1 MNDRDQNSISPE
13 PDNAPESATPRRRT
27 RLRRF
32 FLRHLPL
39 SLAAVV
45 TFLVFA
51 TVVVYFVASSDE
63 FENWMRKRLIAQVET
78 ATGGRTEISSFHWR
92 LLHLEAEARG
102 VVIHGTE
109 DSNEAPYAEIDRL
122 RVQVSIFGLFT
133 PHVSL
138 RDLEIVQPRVHLI
151 FYRDGSTNQP
161 SPRTPQN
168 RGNSGL
174 DTFFDLRAGQ
184 ITVEQ
189 GMIDL
194 DDRAASFDA
203 QNRFLPLDFRAN
215 DVSLQMIYVPAKFDI
230 RGRTPESYRI
240 NAAASDLVLA
250 RDVPRKKTAALSP
263 SAPSSVH
270 GKLQLSLDLER
281 NRATLTSLQLTSL
294 NHGEQD
300 RTLQISGV
308 LDDFL
313 HPHWQAKVAGDLDMR
328 LLDPV
333 VGYPDSPTGIAHL
346 NLAANGTSPAFQIA
360 GTIHIDGGSY
370 IGANM
375 NATGVNLDARVDAD
389 RDKLL
394 ITQIVARLHQG
405 GEIDGSVALQP
416 WLPGPQHVPAQI
428 SAPGPEESRSSR
440 NVLVH
445 APLVPILFNGKVTAN
460 LKNVSLDTIL
470 DIVSPPQFRRLGFD
484 SLVNGPA
491 AATWTNGNVLSVT
504 VLTTNLGLSPS
515 LHTPSG
521 EVPASGVIDATYT
534 QRNGAVDLRKLE
546 LHLPSSELIA
556 QGELGAYP
564 MGSPSVL
571 TVDAHSHNLSEFDAV
586 LRSLGLNRNGKSG
599 VAALPVALNGQADF
613 HGTWTGSLIQPHL
626 MGSLKATQVNVEMP
640 SSGVG
645 PASVQSSAAQSSGAQ
660 PQPNQSSPTQPSFV
674 HIDSADIDGSY
685 SPTQIAID
693 HATLLHSN
701 SKISASGT
709 LDATLAESL
718 GATLDES
725 PGVAPPTR
733 PHHHFATSPQPT
745 YDADSVLHAHV
756 DATNVDVA
764 DIQPFLNQ
772 SLPVTGVFTVHITA
786 DGPLREPAASGSLQA
801 DRGVL
806 YGEPVTQLRIEAAMA
821 NRVLKLTS
829 AHATDAGGVL
839 SASGSYDFNAKTFDV
854 QARGTGIDIARI
866 GWVGQHNLDA
876 AGKLSVDLIGSGS
889 LDDPRL
895 NANAHIDSLT
905 MGGQQFGALEVSAH
919 TASHNYIYT
928 ATTQLQGANLHLQ
941 GQTAMSAGYATHA
954 QLEFSQFNVG
964 ALLRMARVDAFSA
977 QSALAG
983 TVSIDGPLADL
994 KQIRGDAQ
1002 LQQLQVTVAGVPL
1015 QSDGPAHATLA
1026 GGIIHLDPL
1035 HITGDNTDLH
1045 AHGSLSLEGSQQL
1058 DLAANGSINLK
1069 LAETLDPDLTASGVS
1084 TFTVEAHGPLQN
1096 PALRGNVDFQAC
1108 SLSLEDL
1115 PNGLSQLNGTL
1126 EFNQNRLEVR
1136 SLTAMTGGGQL
1147 TVGGYLAYQHGIFA
1161 DLNAT
1166 GKAVHIRYPDGV
1178 SSLADAT
1185 MQLQGTQNNLLLSG
1199 NVLITRFAVSPDL
1212 DLAALATQ
1220 AGTSVQAIAPPDAPS
1235 NHVRLDVRIVS
1246 SPQLNF
1252 QNAFAKLA
1260 GDVNLRLRGTL
1271 AAPSLLGAVSITEG
1285 SALIAGTR
1293 YELERGDIT
1302 FTNPVRIEPIIDLS
1316 ATAHVEDYDISLGLH
1331 GSTQKLSVTY
1341 RSDPP
1346 LPEADVV
1353 SLLALGHTANQQRL
1367 YTQQQEQAI
1376 SNPTTDALLGGALN
1390 ATVSSRIQ
1398 KLFGAGSVKV
1408 DPNYL
1413 GAFGNSTSRITVE
1426 EQLGRAVTLTYATD
1440 VNTTSQ
1446 QLLQAEVAINRHVSL
1461 VVARDESGVF
1471 SMVIKATRRYR

>member
-1 MNDRDQNSISPE
+1 MNDRNPNSPEREPNSPVREPNAISPE
-13 PDNAPESATPRRRT
+13 PDHAPESAPPRKRT

-39 SLAAVV
+39 SLAAVAV
-45 TFLVFA
+45 VLVLTA
-51 TVVVYFVASSDE
+51 VVGYFVASSSE
-63 FENWMRKRLIAQVET
+63 FENWMRKRIIAQIET

-109 DSNEAPYAEIDRL
+109 DSNESPYAEIDRL
-122 RVQVSIFGLFT
+122 RVQVSIFGFFT
-133 PHVSL
+133 PHISL
-138 RDLEIVQPRVHLI
+138 RDLEIVQPRLHLI

-161 SPRTPQN
+161 SPRTPSN
-168 RGNSGL
+168 HSKSGL
-174 DTFFDLRAGQ
+174 DTFFDLRVSQ
-184 ITVEQ
+184 VTVEQ
-189 GMIDL
+189 GMLDL
-194 DDRAASFDA
+194 DDRAASLDA
-203 QNRFLPLDFRAN
+203 QNRYLPLDFRAS
-215 DVSLQMIYVPAKFDI
+215 DVSLQMIYVPATFSA
-230 RGRTPESYRI
+230 PESYRI
-240 NAAASDLVLA
+240 NAAASDLALS
-250 RDVPRKKTAALSP
+250 RDLPRKQISLVLPA
-263 SAPSSVH
+263 VH
-270 GKLQLSLDLER
+270 GKLQLSLNLER
-281 NRATLTSLQLTSL
+281 NRASLTSLQLTSH
-294 NHGEQD
+294 NRGEQD

-313 HPHWQAKVAGDLDMR
+313 HPHWQAKVSGDLDMR
-328 LLDPV
+328 LLDPIL
-333 VGYPDSPTGIAHL
+333 GYPDAPVGIAHL
-346 NLAANGTSPAFQIA
+346 NLAANGFAPTFQIA
-360 GTIHIDGGSY
+360 GTIHVDGGSY
-370 IGANM
+370 TGANM
-375 NATGVNLDARVDAD
+375 NATNINLDARVDAD
-389 RDKLL
+389 PDKLL
-394 ITQIVARLHQG
+394 ISQIVARLHQG
-405 GEIDGSVALQP
+405 GQIEGSVLLQP
-416 WLPGPQHVPAQI
+416 WLPRAEAVPAQI
-428 SAPGPEESRSSR
+428 SAPGPEESHSSR

-460 LKNVSLDTIL
+460 LKSVSLDTIL

-484 SLVNGPA
+484 SLVSGPA
-491 AATWTNGNVLSVT
+491 IATWSNGNVLSVT
-504 VLTTNLGLSPS
+504 VTSTLALSPS
-515 LHTPSG
+515 QHTPSG
-521 EVPASGVIDATYT
+521 EVPANGVIDATYS
-534 QRNGAVDLRKLE
+534 QRNGGVDLRKFE
-546 LHLPSSELIA
+546 LHMPSSDIIA
-556 QGELGAYP
+556 HGALGAYP

-571 TVDAHSHNLSEFDAV
+571 NVEAHSHNLSEFDAV
-586 LRSLGLNRNGKSG
+586 LRSLGLSRNGKAG
-599 VAALPVALNGQADF
+599 TAALPVALAGQADF
-613 HGTWTGSLIQPHL
+613 HGTWTGSLIEPHIT
-626 MGSLKATQVNVEMP
+626 GSLKATQLALEMP
-640 SSGVG
+640 SPGAASG
-645 PASVQSSAAQSSGAQ
+645 SAPSDAQTR
-660 PQPNQSSPTQPSFV
+660 PTQTRFV
-674 HIDSADIDGSY
+674 HFDSVDADGSY
-685 SPTQIAID
+685 SPTQIAIE
-693 HATLLHSN
+693 HATLLRGN

-709 LDATLAESL
+709 LNASL
-718 GATLDES
+718 GTTLDAS
-725 PGVAPPTR
+725 LVATPPTAAPPIR
-733 PHHHFATSPQPT
+733 PHRHYAATPQPT
-745 YDADSVLHAHV
+745 YDSNSILRAHI

-764 DIQPFLNQ
+764 DLQPFIAQ
-772 SLPVTGVFTVHITA
+772 TLPVTGVFNAQITA
-786 DGPLREPAASGSLQA
+786 DGPLSEPAASGSVA
-801 DRGVL
+801 MDHAVI
-806 YGEPVTQLRIEAAMA
+806 YGEPITQLRIEASLGNHA
-821 NRVLKLTS
+821 LKLTS
-829 AHATDAGGVL
+829 FHATDAGGVL
-839 SASGSYDFNAKTFDV
+839 SASGSYDLNAKTFDV
-854 QARGTGIDIARI
+854 QAHGTGIDIARI

-876 AGKLSVDLIGSGS
+876 AGKLSADITGSGS
-889 LDDPRL
+889 FDDPRL
-895 NANAHIDSLT
+895 NASAHLESLT
-905 MGGQQFGALEVSAH
+905 LGGQQFGALEISAH
-919 TASHNYIYT
+919 TANHNYIYT

-964 ALLRMARVDAFSA
+964 ALLRMARFDAFSA
-977 QSALAG
+977 DSALAG
-983 TVSIDGPLADL
+983 TVSIDGPLSDL
-994 KQIRGDAQ
+994 KQIRGDAR
-1002 LQQLQVTVAGVPL
+1002 LQQLAVTVAGVPL

-1035 HITGDNTDLH
+1035 HITGDNTDLRV
-1045 AHGSLSLEGSQQL
+1045 HGSLSLEGSQQL

-1096 PALRGNVDFQAC
+1096 PALQGNVDFQDC

-1115 PNGLSQLNGTL
+1115 PNGLSQLRGTL
-1126 EFNQNRLEVR
+1126 EFNQNRLEVK

-1161 DLNAT
+1161 DLTAT

-1185 MQLQGTQNNLLLSG
+1185 MQLQGPQNNLLLSG
-1199 NVLITRFAVSPDL
+1199 DVLITRFAVSPDL

-1271 AAPSLLGAVSITEG
+1271 ASPSLLGAVSITEG

-1302 FTNPVRIEPIIDLS
+1302 FTNPVRIEPVIDLS

-1331 GSTQKLSVTY
+1331 GSMQKLSVSY

>member
-1 MNDRDQNSISPE
+1 
-13 PDNAPESATPRRRT
+13 
-27 RLRRF
+27 
-32 FLRHLPL
+32 
-39 SLAAVV
+39 
-45 TFLVFA
+45 
-51 TVVVYFVASSDE
+51 
-63 FENWMRKRLIAQVET
+63 
-78 ATGGRTEISSFHWR
+78 
-92 LLHLEAEARG
+92 
-102 VVIHGTE
+102 
-109 DSNEAPYAEIDRL
+109 
-122 RVQVSIFGLFT
+122 
-133 PHVSL
+133 
-138 RDLEIVQPRVHLI
+138 
-151 FYRDGSTNQP
+151 
-161 SPRTPQN
+161 
-168 RGNSGL
+168 
-174 DTFFDLRAGQ
+174 
-184 ITVEQ
+184 
-189 GMIDL
+189 
-194 DDRAASFDA
+194 
-203 QNRFLPLDFRAN
+203 
-215 DVSLQMIYVPAKFDI
+215 
-230 RGRTPESYRI
+230 
-240 NAAASDLVLA
+240 
-250 RDVPRKKTAALSP
+250 
-263 SAPSSVH
+263 
-270 GKLQLSLDLER
+270 
-281 NRATLTSLQLTSL
+281 
-294 NHGEQD
+294 
-300 RTLQISGV
+300 
-308 LDDFL
+308 
-313 HPHWQAKVAGDLDMR
+313 
-328 LLDPV
+328 
-333 VGYPDSPTGIAHL
+333 
-346 NLAANGTSPAFQIA
+346 
-360 GTIHIDGGSY
+360 
-370 IGANM
+370 
-375 NATGVNLDARVDAD
+375 
-389 RDKLL
+389 LL
-394 ITQIVARLHQG
+394 ITQIVARLHQGGESGQQG

-416 WLPGPQHVPAQI
+416 WLPGAQAAPAQI
-428 SAPGPEESRSSR
+428 SASGPEESHSSR

-445 APLVPILFNGKVTAN
+445 APLVPILFNGKVTAD

-491 AATWTNGNVLSVT
+491 AASWSNGNVLTVT
-504 VLTTNLGLSPS
+504 VLTTNLALIPS
-515 LHTPSG
+515 RHTPAG
-521 EVPASGVIDATYT
+521 EVPASGLIDATYT
-534 QRNGAVDLRKLE
+534 QRNGVVDLRKLE
-546 LHLPSSELIA
+546 LNLPSSGLIA

-564 MGSPSVL
+564 MNSPSVL
-571 TVDAHSHNLSEFDAV
+571 TVDAHSHDLSEFDAV

-613 HGTWTGSLIQPHL
+613 HGSWTGSLIEPHL
-626 MGSLKATQVNVEMP
+626 MGSLKATQLDVEMP
-640 SSGVG
+640 SREAAAG
-645 PASVQSSAAQSSGAQ
+645 AAQSNGVQ
-660 PQPNQSSPTQPSFV
+660 PQPTQSSFV
-674 HIDSADIDGSY
+674 HIDSVDADGSY
-685 SPTQIAID
+685 SPTQISIE
-693 HATLLHSN
+693 HATLLRGN
-701 SKISASGT
+701 SKISVSGT
-709 LDATLAESL
+709 LNASLNPSSNTIPTASLETSL
-718 GATLDES
+718 GT
-725 PGVAPPTR
+725 APPIKSHR
-733 PHHHFATSPQPT
+733 HFVRSPQPT
-745 YDADSVLHAHV
+745 YNANSVLHAHI
-756 DATNVDVA
+756 DAANLDVA
-764 DIQPFLNQ
+764 DVQPFLTQ
-772 SLPVTGVFTVHITA
+772 TLPVTGVFTAHITA
-786 DGPLREPAASGSLQA
+786 DGPLNEPAASGSMQT
-801 DRGVL
+801 DRGVI
-806 YGEPVTQLRIEAAMA
+806 YGESVTQLRIEAALA

-829 AHATDAGGVL
+829 AHAVDAGGVL
-839 SASGSYDFNAKTFDV
+839 SASGSYDFNAKIFDV
-854 QARGTGIDIARI
+854 QAHGTAIDIARI
-866 GWVGQHNLDA
+866 GWVGQHNFDA
-876 AGKLSVDLIGSGS
+876 AGKLSVDITGSGS
-889 LDDPRL
+889 LGDPRL
-895 NANAHIDSLT
+895 NANAHLDSLVL
-905 MGGQQFGALEVSAH
+905 GGQQFGALEVSAH
-919 TASHNYIYT
+919 TAGHNYIYT

-941 GQTAMSAGYATHA
+941 GQTAMNSGYATHA
-954 QLEFSQFNVG
+954 QLKFSQFNVG

-983 TVSIDGPLADL
+983 TVTIDGPLADL

-1002 LQQLQVTVAGVPL
+1002 LQQLAVTVAGVPL

-1069 LAETLDPDLTASGVS
+1069 LAETLDPDLTASGVT

-1096 PALRGNVDFQAC
+1096 PALQGNVDFQDC

-1115 PNGLSQLNGTL
+1115 PNGLSQLRGTL

-1199 NVLITRFAVSPDL
+1199 DVLITRFAVSPDL

-1302 FTNPVRIEPIIDLS
+1302 FTNPVRIEPTIDLS

-1331 GSTQKLSVTY
+1331 GSPQKLSVSY

-1353 SLLALGHTANQQRL
+1353 SLLALGHTASQQRL

>member
-1 MNDRDQNSISPE
+1 M
-13 PDNAPESATPRRRT
+13 
-27 RLRRF
+27 
-32 FLRHLPL
+32 
-39 SLAAVV
+39 
-45 TFLVFA
+45 
-51 TVVVYFVASSDE
+51 
-63 FENWMRKRLIAQVET
+63 
-78 ATGGRTEISSFHWR
+78 
-92 LLHLEAEARG
+92 
-102 VVIHGTE
+102 
-109 DSNEAPYAEIDRL
+109 
-122 RVQVSIFGLFT
+122 
-133 PHVSL
+133 
-138 RDLEIVQPRVHLI
+138 
-151 FYRDGSTNQP
+151 P
-161 SPRTPQN
+161 SR
-168 RGNSGL
+168 
-174 DTFFDLRAGQ
+174 
-184 ITVEQ
+184 E
-189 GMIDL
+189 
-194 DDRAASFDA
+194 
-203 QNRFLPLDFRAN
+203 
-215 DVSLQMIYVPAKFDI
+215 
-230 RGRTPESYRI
+230 
-240 NAAASDLVLA
+240 AAA
-250 RDVPRKKTAALSP
+250 
-263 SAPSSVH
+263 
-270 GKLQLSLDLER
+270 G
-281 NRATLTSLQLTSL
+281 
-294 NHGEQD
+294 
-300 RTLQISGV
+300 
-308 LDDFL
+308 
-313 HPHWQAKVAGDLDMR
+313 
-328 LLDPV
+328 
-333 VGYPDSPTGIAHL
+333 
-346 NLAANGTSPAFQIA
+346 
-360 GTIHIDGGSY
+360 
-370 IGANM
+370 
-375 NATGVNLDARVDAD
+375 
-389 RDKLL
+389 
-394 ITQIVARLHQG
+394 
-405 GEIDGSVALQP
+405 
-416 WLPGPQHVPAQI
+416 
-428 SAPGPEESRSSR
+428 
-440 NVLVH
+440 
-445 APLVPILFNGKVTAN
+445 
-460 LKNVSLDTIL
+460 
-470 DIVSPPQFRRLGFD
+470 
-484 SLVNGPA
+484 
-491 AATWTNGNVLSVT
+491 
-504 VLTTNLGLSPS
+504 
-515 LHTPSG
+515 
-521 EVPASGVIDATYT
+521 
-534 QRNGAVDLRKLE
+534 
-546 LHLPSSELIA
+546 
-556 QGELGAYP
+556 
-564 MGSPSVL
+564 
-571 TVDAHSHNLSEFDAV
+571 
-586 LRSLGLNRNGKSG
+586 
-599 VAALPVALNGQADF
+599 
-613 HGTWTGSLIQPHL
+613 
-626 MGSLKATQVNVEMP
+626 
-640 SSGVG
+640 
-645 PASVQSSAAQSSGAQ
+645 AAQSNGVQ
-660 PQPNQSSPTQPSFV
+660 PQPTQSSFV
-674 HIDSADIDGSY
+674 HIDSVDANGSY
-685 SPTQIAID
+685 SPTQVSIE
-693 HATLLHSN
+693 HATLLRGN
-701 SKISASGT
+701 SKISVSGT
-709 LDATLAESL
+709 LNASLNPSPNTTPTASLETSL
-718 GATLDES
+718 GA
-725 PGVAPPTR
+725 APTIKSHR
-733 PHHHFATSPQPT
+733 HFVRSTQPT
-745 YDADSVLHAHV
+745 YNANSVLHAHI
-756 DATNVDVA
+756 DAANLDVA
-764 DIQPFLNQ
+764 DVQPFLTQ
-772 SLPVTGVFTVHITA
+772 TLPVTGVFTAHFTA
-786 DGPLREPAASGSLQA
+786 DGPLNEPAASGSLQT
-801 DRGVL
+801 DRGVI
-806 YGEPVTQLRIEAAMA
+806 YGESVTQLRIEAALA

-829 AHATDAGGVL
+829 AHAVDAGGVL

-854 QARGTGIDIARI
+854 QAHGTGIDIARI
-866 GWVGQHNLDA
+866 GWVGQHNFDA
-876 AGKLSVDLIGSGS
+876 AGKLSADITGSGS

-895 NANAHIDSLT
+895 NASAHLESLVL
-905 MGGQQFGALEVSAH
+905 GGQQFGALEISAH
-919 TASHNYIYT
+919 TAGHNYIYT

-941 GQTAMSAGYATHA
+941 GQTAMNSGYATHA

-983 TVSIDGPLADL
+983 TVTIDGPLADL

-1002 LQQLQVTVAGVPL
+1002 LQQLAVTVAGVPL

-1069 LAETLDPDLTASGVS
+1069 LAETLDPDLTASGVT

-1096 PALRGNVDFQAC
+1096 PALRGNVDFQDC

-1115 PNGLSQLNGTL
+1115 PNGLSQLRGTL

-1136 SLTAMTGGGQL
+1136 SLTAMTGGGLL

-1185 MQLQGTQNNLLLSG
+1185 MQLQGPQNNLLLSG
-1199 NVLITRFAVSPDL
+1199 DVLITRFAVSPDL

-1271 AAPSLLGAVSITEG
+1271 ASPSLLGAVSITEG

-1302 FTNPVRIEPIIDLS
+1302 FTNPVRIEPTIDLS

-1331 GSTQKLSVTY
+1331 GSPQKLSVTY

>member
-1 MNDRDQNSISPE
+1 MSEREPNSPERDPNSISPE
-13 PDNAPESATPRRRT
+13 PDNAPESAPLRKRT

-39 SLAAVV
+39 SLAAIA

-51 TVVVYFVASSDE
+51 AVVVYFIASSAG
-63 FENWMRKRLIAQVET
+63 FENWMRKRIIAQVET

-133 PHVSL
+133 PQISL
-138 RDLEIVQPRVHLI
+138 RDLEIVQPRLHLI

-161 SPRTPQN
+161 SPRTPQK
-168 RGNSGL
+168 RGKSGL

-189 GMIDL
+189 GMLDL

-203 QNRFLPLDFRAN
+203 QNRFLPLDFKAD
-215 DVSLQMIYVPAKFDI
+215 DVSLQMIYVPATF
-230 RGRTPESYRI
+230 RTPESYRI
-240 NAAASDLVLA
+240 NAAVYDLVLA
-250 RDVPRKKTAALSP
+250 RDVPRKKTSALSSSLP
-263 SAPSSVH
+263 FSVH
-270 GKLQLSLDLER
+270 GKLQLSLSLER
-281 NRATLTSLQLTSL
+281 NRASLTSLQITSQ

-300 RTLQISGV
+300 RTLQVSGV

-313 HPHWQAKVAGDLDMR
+313 HPHWQAKLFGDLDMR

-333 VGYPDSPTGIAHL
+333 VGYPDSPQGIAHL
-346 NLAANGTSPAFQIA
+346 NLAANGISPAFQIA

-370 IGANM
+370 LGANM

-405 GEIDGSVALQP
+405 GEIDGSVLLQP
-416 WLPGPQHVPAQI
+416 WLPHAQAVPAQI
-428 SAPGPEESRSSR
+428 SASGSQESRSSR

-491 AATWTNGNVLSVT
+491 AATWSNGNVLTVT
-504 VLTTNLGLSPS
+504 VLTTNLALSPS
-515 LHTPSG
+515 QRTPAG
-521 EVPASGVIDATYT
+521 EIPASGVIDATYT
-534 QRNGAVDLRKLE
+534 QRNGAVDLRRLE
-546 LHLPSSELIA
+546 LDLPSSDIIA
-556 QGELGAYP
+556 HGDLGAYP
-564 MGSPSVL
+564 MSSPSEL
-571 TVDAHSHNLSEFDAV
+571 TVEAHSHDLSEFDAV

-599 VAALPVALNGQADF
+599 VAALPVALAGQADF
-613 HGTWTGSLIQPHL
+613 HGSWTGSLIEPHL
-626 MGSLKATQVNVEMP
+626 MGSLKATQVDVEMP
-640 SSGVG
+640 SPGAAPGSAPG
-645 PASVQSSAAQSSGAQ
+645 AAQ
-660 PQPNQSSPTQPSFV
+660 TRFV
-674 HIDSADIDGSY
+674 HLDSVDADGSY
-685 SPTQIAID
+685 SPTQIAISR
-693 HATLLHSN
+693 ATLLHGN

-709 LDATLAESL
+709 LDASLGTSPNPSPTATLAASL
-718 GATLDES
+718 GAGP
-725 PGVAPPTR
+725 PGRAHRHYT
-733 PHHHFATSPQPT
+733 ASPQAT
-745 YDADSVLHAHV
+745 YDANSVLHAHI

-764 DIQPFLNQ
+764 DLQPFLTQ
-772 SLPVTGVFTVHITA
+772 TLPVTGIFTAHFSA
-786 DGPLREPAASGSLQA
+786 DGPLSEPAASGTLQA
-801 DRGVL
+801 DRGVI

-821 NRVLKLTS
+821 NHALKLTS
-829 AHATDAGGVL
+829 FHATDAGGVL
-839 SASGSYDFNAKTFDV
+839 SASGSYDFNAKTFDL
-854 QARGTGIDIARI
+854 QAHGTGIDIARI

-876 AGKLSVDLIGSGS
+876 AGKLSADITGSGS

-895 NANAHIDSLT
+895 NASAHLESLT
-905 MGGQQFGALEVSAH
+905 LGGQQFGALEISAH
-919 TASHNYIYT
+919 TANHNYIYT
-928 ATTQLQGANLHLQ
+928 ATTQLQGANLGLQ
-941 GQTAMSAGYATHA
+941 GQTSMNAGYATHA

-994 KQIRGDAQ
+994 KQIRGDAR

-1015 QSDGPAHATLA
+1015 QSDGPAHATLT

-1035 HITGDNTDLH
+1035 HVTGDNTDLH
-1045 AHGSLSLEGSQQL
+1045 AHGSLSLEGSQQF

-1069 LAETLDPDLTASGVS
+1069 LAETLDPDLTASGV
-1084 TFTVEAHGPLQN
+1084 TNFTVEAHGPLQN

-1115 PNGLSQLNGTL
+1115 PNGLSQLSGTL

-1199 NVLITRFAVSPDL
+1199 DVLITRFAVSPDL

-1220 AGTSVQAIAPPDAPS
+1220 AGSSVQAIAPPDAPS

-1302 FTNPVRIEPIIDLS
+1302 FTNPVRIEPTIDLS

-1331 GSTQKLSVTY
+1331 GSPQKLSVSY

-1413 GAFGNSTSRITVE
+1413 GAFGNSTSRVTVE

>member
-1 MNDRDQNSISPE
+1 MSTREPTSISRQ
-13 PDNAPESATPRRRT
+13 PDNAPESTPPRKRT

-39 SLAAVV
+39 SLAAVA
-45 TFLVFA
+45 TFLVLA
-51 TVVVYFVASSDE
+51 TVVCYFVASTPA

-109 DSNEAPYAEIDRL
+109 DSSEAPYAEIDRL

-133 PHVSL
+133 PHISL
-138 RDLEIVQPRVHLI
+138 RDLEIVQPRLHLI

-168 RGNSGL
+168 RGKSGL
-174 DTFFDLRAGQ
+174 DTFFDLRASQ
-184 ITVEQ
+184 ILVEQ
-189 GMIDL
+189 GTLDL
-194 DDRAASFDA
+194 DDRAASLDA
-203 QNRFLPLDFRAN
+203 QNRFLPLDFKAN
-215 DVSLQMIYVPAKFDI
+215 DVSLQMIYVPATF
-230 RGRTPESYRI
+230 RTPESYRI

-250 RDVPRKKTAALSP
+250 RDLPRKKTTAP
-263 SAPSSVH
+263 SRSLPSSVH
-270 GKLQLSLDLER
+270 GKLQLSLDLQR
-281 NRATLTSLQLTSL
+281 NRASLTSLQLTSL

-300 RTLQISGV
+300 RALQVSGV

-313 HPHWQAKVAGDLDMR
+313 HPHWQAKVFGDLDMR

-333 VGYPDSPTGIAHL
+333 VGYPDSPEGIAHL

-360 GTIHIDGGSY
+360 GTIHIDDGSY

-375 NATGVNLDARVDAD
+375 NATGVNLDASVYAD

-416 WLPGPQHVPAQI
+416 WLPGAQHVPAQI
-428 SAPGPEESRSSR
+428 SAAGPEQSRSAR

-445 APLVPILFNGKVTAN
+445 APLVPILFNGKVNAN

-491 AATWTNGNVLSVT
+491 AATWSNGNVLTVT
-504 VLTTNLGLSPS
+504 VLTTNLALSPS
-515 LHTPSG
+515 RHTPSG
-521 EVPASGVIDATYT
+521 EVPASGVIDATYM
-534 QRNGAVDLRKLE
+534 QRNGVVDLRKLE
-546 LHLPSSELIA
+546 LHLPSSDLIA
-556 QGELGAYP
+556 QGALGAYP
-564 MGSPSVL
+564 MSSPSVL
-571 TVDAHSHNLSEFDAV
+571 TVDAHSHNLSEFDAT

-626 MGSLKATQVNVEMP
+626 MGSLKVTQLDVEMP
-640 SSGVG
+640 SRGAAAGTAQPNGV
-645 PASVQSSAAQSSGAQ
+645 Q

-674 HIDSADIDGSY
+674 HLDSIDADGSY
-685 SPTQIAID
+685 SPTQIAIE
-693 HATLLHSN
+693 HATLLRGN

-709 LDATLAESL
+709 LNASLGETLDATP
-718 GATLDES
+718 S
-725 PGVAPPTR
+725 PTPPTKA
-733 PHHHFATSPQPT
+733 HHHFAASPQPT
-745 YDADSVLHAHV
+745 YDANSVLHAHV
-756 DATNVDVA
+756 DAANVDVA
-764 DIQPFLNQ
+764 DIQPFLVQ
-772 SLPVTGVFTVHITA
+772 TLPVTGVFTAHITA

-801 DRGVL
+801 DRGVF

-821 NRVLKLTS
+821 NRVLKLTL
-829 AHATDAGGVL
+829 AHATVAGGVL
-839 SASGSYDFNAKTFDV
+839 SASGNYDLNEKTFDV
-854 QARGTGIDIARI
+854 QAHGTGIDIARI
-866 GWVGQHNLDA
+866 SWVGQHNFDA
-876 AGKLSVDLIGSGS
+876 AGKLSADITGSGS

-895 NANAHIDSLT
+895 NATAHLESLT
-905 MGGQQFGALEVSAH
+905 LGGQQFGALEVSAH
-919 TASHNYIYT
+919 TAGHNYIYT
-928 ATTQLQGANLHLQ
+928 ATTQLQGANLSLQ
-941 GQTAMSAGYATHA
+941 GQTAMSTGYATHA

-964 ALLRMARVDAFSA
+964 ALLRMARIDAFSA
-977 QSALAG
+977 DSALAG
-983 TVSIDGPLADL
+983 TVTIDGPLADL
-994 KQIRGDAQ
+994 KQIRGDAR
-1002 LQQLQVTVAGVPL
+1002 LQKMAVTVAGVPL

-1035 HITGDNTDLH
+1035 HITGDNTDLR
-1045 AHGSLSLEGSQQL
+1045 AQGSLSLEGSQQL

-1069 LAETLDPDLTASGVS
+1069 LAETLDPDLTASGVT

-1096 PALRGNVDFQAC
+1096 PALRGNVDFQDC
-1108 SLSLEDL
+1108 SLSLEGL
-1115 PNGLSQLNGTL
+1115 PNGLSQLRGTL

-1199 NVLITRFAVSPDL
+1199 DVLITRFAVSPDL

-1220 AGTSVQAIAPPDAPS
+1220 AGSSVQAIAPPDAPS

>member
-1 MNDRDQNSISPE
+1 MSDRDQNSISRE

-51 TVVVYFVASSDE
+51 AVVVYFVASSDE
-63 FENWMRKRLIAQVET
+63 FENWMRKRLIAQIET

-92 LLHLEAEARG
+92 LLHLEAEAGG

-122 RVQVSIFGLFT
+122 RAQVSIFGFFT
-133 PHVSL
+133 PHISL

-168 RGNSGL
+168 RGESGL

-428 SAPGPEESRSSR
+428 SAPGPEGSRSSR

-504 VLTTNLGLSPS
+504 VLTTNLALSPS

-521 EVPASGVIDATYT
+521 EVPASGIIDATYT

-546 LHLPSSELIA
+546 LHLPSSGLIA

-626 MGSLKATQVNVEMP
+626 MGSLKATQVDVEMP
-640 SSGVG
+640 SSG
-645 PASVQSSAAQSSGAQ
+645 PASAQSSAAQ

-685 SPTQIAID
+685 SPTQIAIE
-693 HATLLHSN
+693 HATLLHGN

-718 GATLDES
+718 DA
-725 PGVAPPTR
+725 APPIKS
-733 PHHHFATSPQPT
+733 HHHFSASPQPT
-745 YDADSVLHAHV
+745 YNADSVLHAHV

-839 SASGSYDFNAKTFDV
+839 SVSGSYDFNAKTFDV
-854 QARGTGIDIARI
+854 QAHGTGIDIARI

-876 AGKLSVDLIGSGS
+876 AGKLSVDLTGSGS

-895 NANAHIDSLT
+895 NANAHLESLT
-905 MGGQQFGALEVSAH
+905 LGGQQFGALEVSAH

-928 ATTQLQGANLHLQ
+928 ATTQLQGANLSLQ

-994 KQIRGDAQ
+994 KQIRGDAR

-1035 HITGDNTDLH
+1035 HITGDNTDLD

-1185 MQLQGTQNNLLLSG
+1185 LQLQGTQNNLLLSG